1 MLTHADQKRRY
12 NAQMARQVRNCCL
25 GIYSAFLPSYVFLQF
40 CLEREPT
47 PPDYYAYVVLVLNE
61 LLLTPWEQRCVRL
74 AELLPQLTDPDLVPM
89 VYVALRER
97 RFLRTFLYA
106 AHFFDRLCSSLT
118 KGVRMQVLVAFR
130 VTKNATELIS
140 TLFELIPLSGWPSL
154 QIDPCFDRRDTREAA
169 AVLAAWKSPEYQAS
183 SSDGWLLR
191 LFDQTLQRSLSDQ
204 DRDLVRVIAGQIGK
218 AANSGLQ
225 RVA

>member
-12 NAQMARQVRNCCL
+12 NAQMTRQVRSCCL
-25 GIYSAFLPSYVFLQF
+25 GLYSAFLPSYVFLQF

-47 PPDYYAYVVLVLNE
+47 PPDYFAYVVQVLSE
-61 LLLTPWEQRCVRL
+61 LLQLPREQGYVQL
-74 AELLPQLTDPDLVPM
+74 ARLLPQLTDPDLVPM
-89 VYVALRER
+89 VYVALRQR
-97 RFLRTFLYA
+97 RFLRTFLYV
-106 AHFFDRLCSSLT
+106 AHYFDRLCISLT
-118 KGVRMQVLVAFR
+118 KGVRMQVLVAFQ

-140 TLFELIPLSGWPSL
+140 TLIELIPTSSWPSL
-154 QIDPCFDRRDTREAA
+154 LVDPCFDRRDTREAA

-191 LFDQTLQRSLSDQ
+191 LLCQCLQRSVSDQ
-204 DRDLVRVIAGQIGK
+204 DQDLVRVIAGQIGK
-218 AANSGLQ
+218 AENSGLQ